1 MIQMK
6 KLLVSLLASSVM
18 LVACG
23 QKTQTEAEEQEKQEQ
38 VADAQQT
45 GEVANKSAN
54 DQSSQENKDKEKSV
68 KDVTPSPS
76 EEPGDESEAV
86 NELEQWLPKTPNVE
100 RIYTGEG
107 SEFAEFTTYPQFIH
121 EDTVQIKHQ
130 NPGITTYS
138 IYEYRE
144 DRIVETFTHH
154 GGLMR
159 DDFANTAK
167 TSDSEGEEIILKV
180 PIEVGTQWEDR
191 EGQTVEITAT
201 DLELAAPN
209 GTVPG
214 IEVTT
219 TTIDQDGHEGKIYRY
234 YGKDIGLVK
243 EVIELSSDAEMTVTS
258 TLTEYKP
265 DTVEKIP
272 FTLYALDYE
281 TLYQAIEIEM
291 ELELKTND
299 PIRLALTDKLKEELD
314 SEGTNLLPNDA
325 TINFMYLDDNNVVHV
340 DFSEELAT
348 NIQAGASSESE
359 ILQRIVDTIAN
370 LYHAEAVNLSL
381 DGGAYN
387 KGGHVHIDKDQLLYP
402 THGPVAQ

>member
-1 MIQMK
+1 MK

-45 GEVANKSAN
+45 DNVAIESVN
-54 DQSSQENKDKEKSV
+54 DQSSQENKATDKSAEDTTESSAEDLNDK
-68 KDVTPSPS
+68 
-76 EEPGDESEAV
+76 SEAV

-100 RIYTGEG
+100 RIYAGEG
-107 SEFAEFTTYPQFIH
+107 NEYAEFSTYPQFIT
-121 EDTVQIKHQ
+121 EDSIQFKNQ
-130 NPGITTYS
+130 NPGIISYH

-144 DRIVETFTHH
+144 DRIVEIFTHH

-167 TSDSEGEEIILKV
+167 TSDSEGEEIILKT

-191 EGQTVEITAT
+191 DGQSVEITAT

-243 EVIELSSDAEMTVTS
+243 EVNELSSDAEMTVTS

-281 TLYQAIEIEM
+281 TLDQAIEIEM
-291 ELELKTND
+291 EFELKTND

-314 SEGTNLLPNDA
+314 NEATNLLPDKA
-325 TINFMYLDDNNVVHV
+325 MINYMYLDDDRIVHV
-340 DFSEELAT
+340 DFSKELAT
-348 NIQAGASSESE
+348 EMQAGASGELE
-359 ILQRIVDTIAN
+359 ILYRIVDTIAN
-370 LYHAEAVNLSL
+370 LYQAEAVNLTL
-381 DGGAYN
+381 DGDAYN
-387 KGGHVHIDKDQLLYP
+387 KGGHVHIDKNQLLYP
-402 THGPVAQ
+402 THGPMAQ

>member
-1 MIQMK
+1 MK

-68 KDVTPSPS
+68 EDVTPSPS
-76 EEPGDESEAV
+76 EEPGDESETV

-144 DRIVETFTHH
+144 DSIVEIFAHH
-154 GGLMR
+154 GSLMR
-159 DDFANTAK
+159 DDFANTAQ
-167 TSDSEGEEIILKV
+167 TSDTEGEEIVLKT

-219 TTIDQDGHEGKIYRY
+219 TTIDQDGHEGKIHRY

-243 EVIELSSDAEMTVTS
+243 EVTELSSDAEMTVTS

-281 TLYQAIEIEM
+281 TLDQAIEIET

-314 SEGTNLLPNDA
+314 SEVTNLLPNDA
-325 TINFMYLDDNNVVHV
+325 TINFMYLDDNNVGHV

-348 NIQAGASSESE
+348 NMQAGASGESE

-381 DGGAYN
+381 DGGAYD

-402 THGPVAQ
+402 THGPMAQ

>member
-1 MIQMK
+1 MK
-6 KLLVSLLASSVM
+6 KLLVSLLASTVV
-18 LVACG
+18 LVSCG
-23 QKTQTEAEEQEKQEQ
+23 QAVQEEGKGFEKTDD
-38 VADAQQT
+38 VAI
-45 GEVANKSAN
+45 ESVK
-54 DQSSQENKDKEKSV
+54 DQSSQENKATDESAENA
-68 KDVTPSPS
+68 TESS
-76 EEPGDESEAV
+76 AEESGDESEAV

-144 DRIVETFTHH
+144 DSIIEIFTHR
-154 GGLMR
+154 GSLMR

-167 TSDSEGEEIILKV
+167 TSDSEGEEIVLKT

-201 DLELAAPN
+201 DLDLDTPE
-209 GTVPG
+209 GMVKG

-219 TTIDQDGHEGKIYRY
+219 TTVDPEGHKGKIHRY

-243 EVIELSSDAEMTVTS
+243 EVTELGSDAEMTVTS
-258 TLTEYKP
+258 TLTEYNT

-272 FTLYALDYE
+272 FTLYALDYQ
-281 TLYQAIEIEM
+281 TLDQAIEIEM
-291 ELELKTND
+291 EFELKTND

-314 SEGTNLLPNDA
+314 TEATNLLPDKA
-325 TINFMYLDDNNVVHV
+325 MINYMYLDDDRIVHI
-340 DFSEELAT
+340 DFSKELAT
-348 NIQAGASSESE
+348 EMQAGASGELE
-359 ILQRIVDTIAN
+359 ILYRIVDTIAN

-381 DGGAYN
+381 DGGAYD

-402 THGPVAQ
+402 THGPMAQ

>member
-1 MIQMK
+1 MK

-23 QKTQTEAEEQEKQEQ
+23 QAVQEEGKEFEKTDD
-38 VADAQQT
+38 VAI
-45 GEVANKSAN
+45 ESVN
-54 DQSSQENKDKEKSV
+54 DQSSQENKATDKSAEDTTESSAEDLNDK
-68 KDVTPSPS
+68 
-76 EEPGDESEAV
+76 SEAV

-100 RIYTGEG
+100 RIYAGE
-107 SEFAEFTTYPQFIH
+107 SNEYAEFSTYPQFIT
-121 EDTVQIKHQ
+121 EDSIQFKNQ
-130 NPGITTYS
+130 NPGIISYH

-144 DRIVETFTHH
+144 DSIVEIFTHH
-154 GGLMR
+154 GSLIR

-167 TSDSEGEEIILKV
+167 TSDSEGEEIILKA

-191 EGQTVEITAT
+191 DGQSVEITAT

-243 EVIELSSDAEMTVTS
+243 EVTELSSDAEMTVIS

-281 TLYQAIEIEM
+281 TLDQAIEIEM

-348 NIQAGASSESE
+348 NMQAGASGESE

-381 DGGAYN
+381 DGGAYD

-402 THGPVAQ
+402 THGPMAQ

>member
-1 MIQMK
+1 MK

-68 KDVTPSPS
+68 EDVTPSPS

-144 DRIVETFTHH
+144 DSIVEIFAHH
-154 GGLMR
+154 GSLMR
-159 DDFANTAK
+159 DDFANTAQ
-167 TSDSEGEEIILKV
+167 TSDTEGEEIVLKT

-219 TTIDQDGHEGKIYRY
+219 TTIDQDGHEGKIHRY

-243 EVIELSSDAEMTVTS
+243 EVTELSSDAEMTVTS

-281 TLYQAIEIEM
+281 TLDQAIEIET

-314 SEGTNLLPNDA
+314 SEVTNLLPNDA
-325 TINFMYLDDNNVVHV
+325 TINFMYLDDNNVGHV

-348 NIQAGASSESE
+348 NMQAGASGESE

-381 DGGAYN
+381 DGGAYD

-402 THGPVAQ
+402 THGPMAQ

>member
-1 MIQMK
+1 MK

-54 DQSSQENKDKEKSV
+54 DQSSQENKDKEKSGE
-68 KDVTPSPS
+68 DVTQSPS
-76 EEPGDESEAV
+76 EESGDESEAV

-144 DRIVETFTHH
+144 DSIVEIFTHR
-154 GGLMR
+154 GSLMR
-159 DDFANTAK
+159 DDFSNTAK
-167 TSDSEGEEIILKV
+167 TSDSEGEEIVLKM
-180 PIEVGTQWEDR
+180 PIEVSTQWEDR

-201 DLELAAPN
+201 DLDLDTPE
-209 GTVPG
+209 GMVKG

-219 TTIDQDGHEGKIYRY
+219 TTVDPEGHEGKIHRY

-243 EVIELSSDAEMTVTS
+243 EVTELGPDTDMTVTS
-258 TLTEYKP
+258 TLTEYNT

-281 TLYQAIEIEM
+281 TLDQAIEIEM
-291 ELELKTND
+291 EFELKTND

-314 SEGTNLLPNDA
+314 NEATNLLPDKA
-325 TINFMYLDDNNVVHV
+325 MINYMYLDDDRIVHV
-340 DFSEELAT
+340 DFSKELAT
-348 NIQAGASSESE
+348 EMQAGASGELE
-359 ILQRIVDTIAN
+359 ILYRIVDTIAN

>member
-1 MIQMK
+1 MK

-23 QKTQTEAEEQEKQEQ
+23 QAVQEEGKEFEKTDD
-38 VADAQQT
+38 VAI
-45 GEVANKSAN
+45 ESVN
-54 DQSSQENKDKEKSV
+54 DQSSQENKATDESAENATESSAEDSNDK
-68 KDVTPSPS
+68 
-76 EEPGDESEAV
+76 SEAV

-100 RIYTGEG
+100 RIYAGEG
-107 SEFAEFTTYPQFIH
+107 NEYAEFSTYPQFIT
-121 EDTVQIKHQ
+121 EDSIQFKNQ
-130 NPGITTYS
+130 NPGIISYH

-154 GGLMR
+154 GGLMH

-167 TSDSEGEEIILKV
+167 TSDSEGEEIILKT

-191 EGQTVEITAT
+191 DGQSVEITAT

-243 EVIELSSDAEMTVTS
+243 EVTELGSDTDMTVTS
-258 TLTEYKP
+258 TLTEYKS
-265 DTVEKIP
+265 DTVENIP

-281 TLYQAIEIEM
+281 TLDQAVEIEM
-291 ELELKTND
+291 EFELKTND

-325 TINFMYLDDNNVVHV
+325 TINFMYLDNNNVVHV

-348 NIQAGASSESE
+348 NMQAGASGESE

-370 LYHAEAVNLSL
+370 LYQAEAVNLTL
-381 DGGAYN
+381 DGDAYN
-387 KGGHVHIDKDQLLYP
+387 KGGHVHIDKNQLLYP
-402 THGPVAQ
+402 THGPMAQ

>member
-1 MIQMK
+1 MK

-23 QKTQTEAEEQEKQEQ
+23 QAVQEEGKEFEKTDD
-38 VADAQQT
+38 VAI
-45 GEVANKSAN
+45 ESVN
-54 DQSSQENKDKEKSV
+54 DQSSQENKATDKSAEDTTESSAEDLNDK
-68 KDVTPSPS
+68 
-76 EEPGDESEAV
+76 SEAV

-100 RIYTGEG
+100 RIYAGE
-107 SEFAEFTTYPQFIH
+107 SNEYAEFSTYPQFIT
-121 EDTVQIKHQ
+121 EDSIQFKNQ
-130 NPGITTYS
+130 NPGIISYH

-167 TSDSEGEEIILKV
+167 TSDSEGEEIILKT

-191 EGQTVEITAT
+191 DGQSVEITAT

-243 EVIELSSDAEMTVTS
+243 EVTELSSDAEMTVTS

-281 TLYQAIEIEM
+281 TLDQAIEIET

-314 SEGTNLLPNDA
+314 SEVTNLLPNDA

-348 NIQAGASSESE
+348 NMQAGASGESE

-381 DGGAYN
+381 DGGAYD

-402 THGPVAQ
+402 THGPMAQ

>member
-1 MIQMK
+1 MQMK

-45 GEVANKSAN
+45 DNVAIESVN
-54 DQSSQENKDKEKSV
+54 DQSSQENKATDKSAEDTTESSAEDLNDK
-68 KDVTPSPS
+68 
-76 EEPGDESEAV
+76 SEAV

-100 RIYTGEG
+100 RIYAGEG
-107 SEFAEFTTYPQFIH
+107 NEYAEFSTYPQFIT
-121 EDTVQIKHQ
+121 EDSIQFKNQ
-130 NPGITTYS
+130 NPGIISYH

-167 TSDSEGEEIILKV
+167 TSDSEGEEIILKT

-191 EGQTVEITAT
+191 DGQSVEITAT

-243 EVIELSSDAEMTVTS
+243 EVTELSSDAEMTVTS

-281 TLYQAIEIEM
+281 TLDQAIEIET

-314 SEGTNLLPNDA
+314 SEVTNLLPNDA

-348 NIQAGASSESE
+348 NMQAGASGESE

-381 DGGAYN
+381 DGGAYD

-402 THGPVAQ
+402 THGPMAQ

>member
-1 MIQMK
+1 MK

-23 QKTQTEAEEQEKQEQ
+23 QENQTEAEEQEKQEQ

-68 KDVTPSPS
+68 EDVTPSPS
-76 EEPGDESEAV
+76 EESGDESEAV

-144 DRIVETFTHH
+144 DSIVEIFTHR
-154 GGLMR
+154 GSLMR
-159 DDFANTAK
+159 DDFSNTAK
-167 TSDSEGEEIILKV
+167 TSDSEGEEIVLKM

-201 DLELAAPN
+201 DLDLDTPE
-209 GTVPG
+209 GMVKG
-214 IEVTT
+214 IEMTT
-219 TTIDQDGHEGKIYRY
+219 TTVDPEGHEGKIHRY

-243 EVIELSSDAEMTVTS
+243 EVTELGPDTDMTVTS
-258 TLTEYKP
+258 TLTEYNT

-281 TLYQAIEIEM
+281 TLDQAIEIEM
-291 ELELKTND
+291 EFELKTND

-314 SEGTNLLPNDA
+314 NEATNLLPDKA
-325 TINFMYLDDNNVVHV
+325 MINYMYLDDDRIVHV
-340 DFSEELAT
+340 DFSKELAT
-348 NIQAGASSESE
+348 EMQAGASGELE
-359 ILQRIVDTIAN
+359 IL
-370 LYHAEAVNLSL
+370 Y
-381 DGGAYN
+381 
-387 KGGHVHIDKDQLLYP
+387 
-402 THGPVAQ
+402 

>member
-1 MIQMK
+1 
-6 KLLVSLLASSVM
+6 M

-54 DQSSQENKDKEKSV
+54 DQSSQENKATDKSAEDTTESSAEDLNDK
-68 KDVTPSPS
+68 
-76 EEPGDESEAV
+76 SEAV

-100 RIYTGEG
+100 RIYAGEG
-107 SEFAEFTTYPQFIH
+107 NEYAEFSTYPQFIT
-121 EDTVQIKHQ
+121 EDSIQFKNQ
-130 NPGITTYS
+130 NPGIISYH

-144 DRIVETFTHH
+144 DRIVEIFTHH

-167 TSDSEGEEIILKV
+167 TSDSEGEEIILKT

-191 EGQTVEITAT
+191 DGQSVEITAT

-243 EVIELSSDAEMTVTS
+243 EVNELSSDAEMTVTS

-281 TLYQAIEIEM
+281 TLDQAIEIEM
-291 ELELKTND
+291 EFELKTND

-314 SEGTNLLPNDA
+314 NEATNLLPDKA
-325 TINFMYLDDNNVVHV
+325 MINYMYLDDDRIVHV
-340 DFSEELAT
+340 DFSKELAT
-348 NIQAGASSESE
+348 EMQAGASGELE
-359 ILQRIVDTIAN
+359 ILYRIVDTIAN
-370 LYHAEAVNLSL
+370 LYQAEAVNLTL
-381 DGGAYN
+381 DGDAYN

-402 THGPVAQ
+402 THGPMAQ

>member
-1 MIQMK
+1 MK

-45 GEVANKSAN
+45 DNVAIESVN
-54 DQSSQENKDKEKSV
+54 DQSSQENKATDKS
-68 KDVTPSPS
+68 
-76 EEPGDESEAV
+76 DEDTTESSAEDLNDKSEAV

-100 RIYTGEG
+100 RIYAGEG
-107 SEFAEFTTYPQFIH
+107 NEYAEFSTYPQFIT
-121 EDTVQIKHQ
+121 EDSIQFKNQ
-130 NPGITTYS
+130 NPGIISYH

-167 TSDSEGEEIILKV
+167 TSDSEGEEIILKT

-191 EGQTVEITAT
+191 DGQSVEITAT

-243 EVIELSSDAEMTVTS
+243 EVNELSSDAEMTVTS

-281 TLYQAIEIEM
+281 TLDQAIEIEM
-291 ELELKTND
+291 EFELKTND

-314 SEGTNLLPNDA
+314 NEATNLLPDKA
-325 TINFMYLDDNNVVHV
+325 MINYMYLDDDRIVHV
-340 DFSEELAT
+340 DFSKELAT
-348 NIQAGASSESE
+348 EMQAGASGELE
-359 ILQRIVDTIAN
+359 ILYRIVDTIAN
-370 LYHAEAVNLSL
+370 LYQAEAVNLTL
-381 DGGAYN
+381 DGDAYN

-402 THGPVAQ
+402 THGPMAQ

>member
-281 TLYQAIEIEM
+281 TLDQAIEIEM

>member
-1 MIQMK
+1 MK
-6 KLLVSLLASSVM
+6 KLLVSLLASTVV

-45 GEVANKSAN
+45 DNVAIESVN
-54 DQSSQENKDKEKSV
+54 DQSSQENKATDKSAEDTTESSAEDLNDK
-68 KDVTPSPS
+68 
-76 EEPGDESEAV
+76 SEAV

-100 RIYTGEG
+100 RIYAGEG
-107 SEFAEFTTYPQFIH
+107 NEYAEFSTYPQFIT
-121 EDTVQIKHQ
+121 EDSIQFKNQ
-130 NPGITTYS
+130 NPGIISYH

-144 DRIVETFTHH
+144 DRIVEIFTHH

-167 TSDSEGEEIILKV
+167 TSDSEGEEIILKT

-191 EGQTVEITAT
+191 DGQSVEITAT

-243 EVIELSSDAEMTVTS
+243 EVNELSSDAEMTVTS

-281 TLYQAIEIEM
+281 TLDQAIEIEM
-291 ELELKTND
+291 EFELKTND

-314 SEGTNLLPNDA
+314 NETTNLLPDKA
-325 TINFMYLDDNNVVHV
+325 MINYMYLDDDRIVHV
-340 DFSEELAT
+340 DFSKELAT
-348 NIQAGASSESE
+348 EMQAGASGELE
-359 ILQRIVDTIAN
+359 ILYRIVDTIAN
-370 LYHAEAVNLSL
+370 LYQAEAVNLTL
-381 DGGAYN
+381 DGDAYN

-402 THGPVAQ
+402 THGPMAQ

>member
-1 MIQMK
+1 
-6 KLLVSLLASSVM
+6 M

-23 QKTQTEAEEQEKQEQ
+23 QAVQEEGKEFEKTDD
-38 VADAQQT
+38 VAI
-45 GEVANKSAN
+45 ESVN
-54 DQSSQENKDKEKSV
+54 DQFSQENKATDKSAEDTTESSAEDSNDK
-68 KDVTPSPS
+68 
-76 EEPGDESEAV
+76 SEAV
-86 NELEQWLPKTPNVE
+86 NELEQWLPKTPDVE
-100 RIYTGEG
+100 RIYAGESNG
-107 SEFAEFTTYPQFIH
+107 YAEFSTYPQFIT
-121 EDTVQIKHQ
+121 EDSIQFKNQ
-130 NPGITTYS
+130 NPGIISYH

-154 GGLMR
+154 GGLMH

-167 TSDSEGEEIILKV
+167 TSDSEGEEIILKT

-191 EGQTVEITAT
+191 DGQSVEITAT

-243 EVIELSSDAEMTVTS
+243 EVTELSSDAEMTVTS

-281 TLYQAIEIEM
+281 TLDQAIEIET

-348 NIQAGASSESE
+348 NMQAGASGESE

-381 DGGAYN
+381 DGGAYD

-402 THGPVAQ
+402 THGPMAQ

>member
-1 MIQMK
+1 MK

-45 GEVANKSAN
+45 DNVAIESVN

-68 KDVTPSPS
+68 EDVTKSPS
-76 EEPGDESEAV
+76 EESGDESEAV

-144 DRIVETFTHH
+144 DSIVEIFAHH
-154 GGLMR
+154 GSLMR
-159 DDFANTAK
+159 DDFANTAQ
-167 TSDSEGEEIILKV
+167 TSDTEGEEIVLKT

-219 TTIDQDGHEGKIYRY
+219 TTIDQDGHEGKIHRY

-243 EVIELSSDAEMTVTS
+243 EVTELSSDAEMTVTS

-281 TLYQAIEIEM
+281 TLDQAIEIET

-314 SEGTNLLPNDA
+314 SEVTNLLPNDA
-325 TINFMYLDDNNVVHV
+325 TINFMYLDDNNVGHV

-348 NIQAGASSESE
+348 NMQAGASGESE

-381 DGGAYN
+381 DGGAYD

-402 THGPVAQ
+402 THGPMAQ

>member
-1 MIQMK
+1 MK
-6 KLLVSLLASSVM
+6 KLLVSLLASSIM

-23 QKTQTEAEEQEKQEQ
+23 QAVQEEGKEFEKTGD
-38 VADAQQT
+38 VAI
-45 GEVANKSAN
+45 ESVN
-54 DQSSQENKDKEKSV
+54 DQSSQENKATDKSAEDTTESSAEDSNDK
-68 KDVTPSPS
+68 
-76 EEPGDESEAV
+76 SEAV
-86 NELEQWLPKTPNVE
+86 NELEQWLPKTPDVE
-100 RIYTGEG
+100 RIYAGE
-107 SEFAEFTTYPQFIH
+107 SNEYAEFSTYPQFIT
-121 EDTVQIKHQ
+121 EDSIQFKNQ
-130 NPGITTYS
+130 NPGIISYH

-167 TSDSEGEEIILKV
+167 TSDSEGEEIILKT

-191 EGQTVEITAT
+191 DGQSVEITAT

-243 EVIELSSDAEMTVTS
+243 EVTELSSDAEMTVTS

-281 TLYQAIEIEM
+281 TLDQAIDIET

-348 NIQAGASSESE
+348 NMQAGASGESE

-381 DGGAYN
+381 DGGAYD

-402 THGPVAQ
+402 THGPMAQ

>member
-1 MIQMK
+1 MK

-54 DQSSQENKDKEKSV
+54 DQSSQENKDKEKSGE
-68 KDVTPSPS
+68 DVTQSPS
-76 EEPGDESEAV
+76 EESGDESEAV

-144 DRIVETFTHH
+144 DSIVEIFTHR
-154 GGLMR
+154 GSLMR
-159 DDFANTAK
+159 DDFSNTAK
-167 TSDSEGEEIILKV
+167 TSDSEGEEIVLKM

-243 EVIELSSDAEMTVTS
+243 EVNELSSDAEMTVTS

-281 TLYQAIEIEM
+281 TLDQAIEIEM

-348 NIQAGASSESE
+348 NMQAGASGESE

-381 DGGAYN
+381 DGGAYD

-402 THGPVAQ
+402 THGPMAQ

>member
-1 MIQMK
+1 MK
-6 KLLVSLLASSVM
+6 KLLVSLLASSIM

-23 QKTQTEAEEQEKQEQ
+23 QAVQEEGKEFEKTDD
-38 VADAQQT
+38 VAI
-45 GEVANKSAN
+45 ESVN
-54 DQSSQENKDKEKSV
+54 DQSSQENKATDESAEDTTESSAEDLNDK
-68 KDVTPSPS
+68 
-76 EEPGDESEAV
+76 SEAV

-100 RIYTGEG
+100 RIYAGEG
-107 SEFAEFTTYPQFIH
+107 NEYAEFSTYPQFIT
-121 EDTVQIKHQ
+121 EDSIQFKNQ
-130 NPGITTYS
+130 NPGIISYH

-191 EGQTVEITAT
+191 DGQSVEITAT
-201 DLELAAPN
+201 DLELVSPN

-243 EVIELSSDAEMTVTS
+243 EVTELGSDAEMTVTS
-258 TLTEYKP
+258 TLTEYKS

-281 TLYQAIEIEM
+281 TLDQAIEIEM
-291 ELELKTND
+291 EFELKTND

-314 SEGTNLLPNDA
+314 NEATNLLPDKA
-325 TINFMYLDDNNVVHV
+325 MINYMYLDDDRIVHV
-340 DFSEELAT
+340 DFPEELAT
-348 NIQAGASSESE
+348 EMQAGASGELE
-359 ILQRIVDTIAN
+359 ILYRIVDTIAN
-370 LYHAEAVNLSL
+370 LYQAEAVNLTL
-381 DGGAYN
+381 DGDAYN
-387 KGGHVHIDKDQLLYP
+387 KGGHVHIDKNQLLYP
-402 THGPVAQ
+402 THGPMAQ

>member
-1 MIQMK
+1 MK
-6 KLLVSLLASSVM
+6 KLLVSLLASTVV
-18 LVACG
+18 LVSCG

-68 KDVTPSPS
+68 EDVTKSPS
-76 EEPGDESEAV
+76 EESGDESEAA

-121 EDTVQIKHQ
+121 ENTVQIKHQ
-130 NPGITTYS
+130 NPGIISYH

-167 TSDSEGEEIILKV
+167 TSDSEGEEIILKA

-201 DLELAAPN
+201 DLDLDTPE
-209 GTVPG
+209 GIVKG

-219 TTIDQDGHEGKIYRY
+219 TTIDQDGYEGKIHRY

-243 EVIELSSDAEMTVTS
+243 EVTELGSDVEMTVTS

-265 DTVEKIP
+265 DTVEKIL

-281 TLYQAIEIEM
+281 TLDQAIEIEM

-299 PIRLALTDKLKEELD
+299 PIRLALTDKLKEELE

-348 NIQAGASSESE
+348 NMQAGASGESE

-381 DGGAYN
+381 DGGAYD

-402 THGPVAQ
+402 THGPMAQ

>member
-1 MIQMK
+1 MK
-6 KLLVSLLASSVM
+6 KLLVSLLASTVV
-18 LVACG
+18 LVSCG

-45 GEVANKSAN
+45 GEVANKSTN

-68 KDVTPSPS
+68 EDVTQSPS
-76 EEPGDESEAV
+76 EESDDESEAV
-86 NELEQWLPKTPNVE
+86 HELEQWVPKTPNVE
-100 RIYTGEG
+100 RIYAGEG

-121 EDTVQIKHQ
+121 EDTVQIKYQ

-167 TSDSEGEEIILKV
+167 TSDSEGEEIILKA

-201 DLELAAPN
+201 DLDLDTPE
-209 GTVPG
+209 GIVKG

-219 TTIDQDGHEGKIYRY
+219 TTIDQDGYEGKIHRY

-243 EVIELSSDAEMTVTS
+243 EVTELGPDTDMIVTS
-258 TLTEYKP
+258 TLTEYNT

-272 FTLYALDYE
+272 FTLYALDYK
-281 TLYQAIEIEM
+281 TLDQAVEIEM
-291 ELELKTND
+291 EFELKTNN

-314 SEGTNLLPNDA
+314 NEATNLLPDKA
-325 TINFMYLDDNNVVHV
+325 MINYMYLDDDRIVHV

-348 NIQAGASSESE
+348 NMQAGASGESE

-381 DGGAYN
+381 DGGAYD

-402 THGPVAQ
+402 THGPMAQ

>member
-1 MIQMK
+1 MI
-6 KLLVSLLASSVM
+6 LLTQPKQVTL
-18 LVACG
+18 
-23 QKTQTEAEEQEKQEQ
+23 KT
-38 VADAQQT
+38 
-45 GEVANKSAN
+45 
-54 DQSSQENKDKEKSV
+54 
-68 KDVTPSPS
+68 
-76 EEPGDESEAV
+76 
-86 NELEQWLPKTPNVE
+86 
-100 RIYTGEG
+100 
-107 SEFAEFTTYPQFIH
+107 
-121 EDTVQIKHQ
+121 
-130 NPGITTYS
+130 
-138 IYEYRE
+138 
-144 DRIVETFTHH
+144 
-154 GGLMR
+154 
-159 DDFANTAK
+159 
-167 TSDSEGEEIILKV
+167 

-201 DLELAAPN
+201 VLELAAPN

-281 TLYQAIEIEM
+281 TLDQAIEIEM

>member
-1 MIQMK
+1 MK

-23 QKTQTEAEEQEKQEQ
+23 QAVQEEGKEFEKTDD
-38 VADAQQT
+38 VAI
-45 GEVANKSAN
+45 ESVN
-54 DQSSQENKDKEKSV
+54 DQFSQENKATDKSAEDTTESSAEDSNDK
-68 KDVTPSPS
+68 
-76 EEPGDESEAV
+76 SEAV
-86 NELEQWLPKTPNVE
+86 NELEQWLPKTPDVE
-100 RIYTGEG
+100 RIYAGESNG
-107 SEFAEFTTYPQFIH
+107 YAEFSTYPQFIT
-121 EDTVQIKHQ
+121 EDSIQFKNQ
-130 NPGITTYS
+130 NPGIISYH

-154 GGLMR
+154 GGLMH

-167 TSDSEGEEIILKV
+167 TSDSEGEEIILKT

-191 EGQTVEITAT
+191 DGQSVEITAT

-243 EVIELSSDAEMTVTS
+243 EVTELSSDAEMTVTS

-281 TLYQAIEIEM
+281 TLDQAIEIET

-348 NIQAGASSESE
+348 NMQAGASGESE

-381 DGGAYN
+381 DGGAYD

-402 THGPVAQ
+402 THGPMAQ